1 MYETPEKIIIPHVTG
16 QDEEVIEYMQ
26 ISDKKL
32 VNSDQ
37 ISIKSEPHNVLA
49 QEQNE
54 SNSKNNLETSQ
65 PLVLDS
71 SQKSQKS

>member
-32 VNSDQ
+32 VNSD
-37 ISIKSEPHNVLA
+37 
-49 QEQNE
+49 
-54 SNSKNNLETSQ
+54 
-65 PLVLDS
+65 
-71 SQKSQKS
+71 